1 MVGPTAG
8 GILLAA
14 GVSIPMIFVTMAVP
28 HVLAGIATWMIMR
41 AMTPETA
48 QLLASK
54 PAMVRGH

>member
-1 MVGPTAG
+1 
-8 GILLAA
+8 
-14 GVSIPMIFVTMAVP
+14 MIFITMAVP
-28 HVLAGIATWMIMR
+28 HVLAGVATWMILR